1 MILEKHLVSK
11 YNILSQLLP
20 TAAITASMLVI
31 ARMMIIRPRS
41 LLQHKKLTNIK
52 TEKIKEREKHHQNLR
67 HQIQRIL
74 HPQKIHSKKVTLL
87 KATDFKLSLNLGATN
102 GSFLMKCQIMSIT
115 SLSVLFQKRM
125 KKRIY
130 NPSLRMS
137 RGVKKLDDSVK
148 SIIRQSAQVL
158 NQDANMEKSQQ
169 KILDVLG
176 PVSRF

>member
-1 MILEKHLVSK
+1 MNWADVLLTAPSYFLIVEKFSTNLLPSCLTMILEKHLVSK

-52 TEKIKEREKHHQNLR
+52 REKIKEREKHHQNLR

-115 SLSVLFQKRM
+115 SLSVLF
-125 KKRIY
+125 
-130 NPSLRMS
+130 PLRMS
-137 RGVKKLDDSVK
+137 EVSK
-148 SIIRQSAQVL
+148 
-158 NQDANMEKSQQ
+158 NWT
-169 KILDVLG
+169 IL
-176 PVSRF
+176 